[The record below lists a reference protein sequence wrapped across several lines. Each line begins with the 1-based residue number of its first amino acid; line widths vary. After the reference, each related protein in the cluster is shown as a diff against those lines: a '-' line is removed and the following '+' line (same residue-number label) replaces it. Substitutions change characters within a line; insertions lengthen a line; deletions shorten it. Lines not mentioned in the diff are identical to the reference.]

1 MRVNTGND
9 DFLPAPADYTYTLR
23 YRTTRQLGFF
33 KDFDELYWN
42 AIGTGWAFPIE
53 SGRVR
58 VRLPQ
63 AVPIERMQ
71 LDGYTGPQGA
81 QGRDVRAT
89 ASAPGEATWTL
100 AQPLPAGAGMTL
112 VIGFPKGLVTAP
124 TRAQTLRW
132 LLADNRGL
140 LVALLGLVV
149 LLAYCLRRWHQVGR
163 DPRQGVVIARYQ
175 PPADHSPAAL
185 RFVQKM
191 MHDTRCF
198 SADLLDLAVRGHVR
212 IEREK
217 GLLRDQWTLTRL
229 EGGDL
234 DALPPPQ
241 RGLLKALFAA
251 GNTLELKP
259 DNAVTTRSAV
269 MGQMKS
275 LETAYSGRMFK
286 RHGASVGI
294 AFLILLAGIV
304 PAFAVSGGYGI
315 PLIIGVLVLMLV
327 VLGVFAAMVR
337 APTPEGRALLDEIEG
352 LKRYLTV
359 AERDDLARITGPEA
373 PPQLD
378 AERYQA
384 LLPYAVALEV
394 EDAWTDK
401 FTLAV
406 GAAAAAAATAGIS
419 WYRGAGI
426 DSLSGFSKA
435 VGSSLASQIASSSSP
450 PGSSSG
456 GGGGGSSGGGG
467 GGGGGGGR

>member
-1 MRVNTGND
+1 
-9 DFLPAPADYTYTLR
+9 
-23 YRTTRQLGFF
+23 
-33 KDFDELYWN
+33 
-42 AIGTGWAFPIE
+42 
-53 SGRVR
+53 
-58 VRLPQ
+58 
-63 AVPIERMQ
+63 
-71 LDGYTGPQGA
+71 
-81 QGRDVRAT
+81 
-89 ASAPGEATWTL
+89 
-100 AQPLPAGAGMTL
+100 
-112 VIGFPKGLVTAP
+112 
-124 TRAQTLRW
+124 
-132 LLADNRGL
+132 
-140 LVALLGLVV
+140 
-149 LLAYCLRRWHQVGR
+149 
-163 DPRQGVVIARYQ
+163 
-175 PPADHSPAAL
+175 
-185 RFVQKM
+185 
-191 MHDTRCF
+191 
-198 SADLLDLAVRGHVR
+198 
-212 IEREK
+212 
-217 GLLRDQWTLTRL
+217 
-229 EGGDL
+229 
-234 DALPPPQ
+234 
-241 RGLLKALFAA
+241 
-251 GNTLELKP
+251 
-259 DNAVTTRSAV
+259 
-269 MGQMKS
+269 MKS
-275 LETAYSGRMFK
+275 LEKNYSGRMFK

-337 APTPEGRALLDEIEG
+337 APTAEGRALLDEIEG

-359 AERDDLARITGPEA
+359 AERDDLARVTGPEA

-419 WYRGAGI
+419 WYRGSGI
-426 DSLSGFSKA
+426 DSLSGLSKA